1 MFWTTQLSKN
11 ALSGVDSFR
20 KMLKITDNESDDV
33 LLIVLQMAN
42 NLFGISYKNLVE
54 IDSELSTCDTD
65 KTDWTQNAQDIL
77 FNKNDIEESPDEDD
91 NLDESKQDI
100 CTVVEM
106 NQYTEKMKVFA
117 IAHGDVQLLAAL
129 NTVDERC
136 TAICIT
142 GLSQTKIRLPSRQ

>member
-1 MFWTTQLSKN
+1 
-11 ALSGVDSFR
+11 
-20 KMLKITDNESDDV
+20 MLKITDNESDDV

-106 NQYTEKMKVFA
+106 NQYTEKMKAFA

-142 GLSQTKIRLPSRQ
+142 GLSQTKITDFFKTVTA